1 MGDKEKIMYIM
12 NNYDIDSIEGL
23 VISYFTLYGENC
35 SIVRMTDMM
44 QNLSRVLHW
53 KANGLENLKFIAN
66 ERASYIKSYLS
77 GDMWKTE
84 EDAKKNLQPQID
96 NAQAIIDACKD

>member
-35 SIVRMTDMM
+35 PIVRMIDLM
-44 QNLSRVLHW
+44 QDLSRVLLW
-53 KANGLENLKFIAN
+53 KANKLENLKFIAN

-84 EDAKKNLQPQID
+84 EDAKKNLQPQIN
-96 NAQAIIDACKD
+96 NAQAIIDACKL